1 MLSRW
6 LFLSACSGIP
16 LAASLSLDMLQ
27 SGASLLLSGN
37 HTLPTNLTS
46 IINKGSPKVNC
57 DQGQDNIYLRSCR
70 EAQRNLLKRLDAD
83 DDEFLSFRNR
93 DGSASANIVLPYV
106 EFSGE

>member
-6 LFLSACSGIP
+6 LFLSACCGIP
-16 LAASLSLDMLQ
+16 LAASISLDILR

-46 IINKGSPKVNC
+46 IISGGSPKFNC
-57 DQGQDNIYLRSCR
+57 DKGQDNIRLRSCR
-70 EAQRNLLKRLDAD
+70 EAQRNLLKKLDVD

-93 DGSASANIVLPYV
+93 DGSFSANIILPYV
-106 EFSGE
+106 EFSSE